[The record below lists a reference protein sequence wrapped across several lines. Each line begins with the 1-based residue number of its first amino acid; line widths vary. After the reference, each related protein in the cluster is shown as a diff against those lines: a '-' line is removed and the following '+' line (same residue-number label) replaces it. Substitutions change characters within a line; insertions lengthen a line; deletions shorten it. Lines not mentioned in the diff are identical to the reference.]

1 MPRIR
6 PRGYGLHVRGT
17 MLSCFRRETSR
28 QFFIV
33 KLGKKLPGQGE
44 HLLRICFLLDS
55 PICASLRW
63 RAHCRL
69 ARQAILLSGS
79 KGRSELSRGSGFLN
93 RSFSHLVLAS
103 KTTHSS
109 RSLTS
114 PYAVCVVPP
123 GTPAQ
128 VRSSKELR
136 EGHNV
141 RTWMKNEPCR
151 CSRARKEKTFYGK
164 YGDERGDSTNQLSEL
179 RARGEGSGHVP

>member
-1 MPRIR
+1 MLPEGDLQAVFHCQTRQKAAGPRR
-6 PRGYGLHVRGT
+6 TPSENL
-17 MLSCFRRETSR
+17 
-28 QFFIV
+28 
-33 KLGKKLPGQGE
+33 
-44 HLLRICFLLDS
+44 FLAGFVS
-55 PICASLRW
+55 SICASLRW

-114 PYAVCVVPP
+114 QYAVCVVPP

-128 VRSSKELR
+128 VRSSKESG

-141 RTWMKNEPCR
+141 RRWMKNEPCR

-164 YGDERGDSTNQLSEL
+164 YGDERSDSTNQLSEL
-179 RARGEGSGHVP
+179 RARGEGSVHAP

>member
-17 MLSCFRRETSR
+17 MLSCFRRETSS

-44 HLLRICFLLDS
+44 HL
-55 PICASLRW
+55 
-63 RAHCRL
+63 
-69 ARQAILLSGS
+69 
-79 KGRSELSRGSGFLN
+79 
-93 RSFSHLVLAS
+93 VLAS
-103 KTTHSS
+103 SS

-114 PYAVCVVPP
+114 PYAVSVVPP

-128 VRSSKELR
+128 VRSSKEPG